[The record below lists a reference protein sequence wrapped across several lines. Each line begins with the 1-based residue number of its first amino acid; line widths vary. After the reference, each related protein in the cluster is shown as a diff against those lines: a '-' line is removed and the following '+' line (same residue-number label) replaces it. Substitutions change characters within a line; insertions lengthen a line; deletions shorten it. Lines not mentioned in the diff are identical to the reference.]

1 MALILK
7 GKDTVLAKNFSFN
20 DISPHNYHK
29 RIKYT
34 TENIIFVI
42 GILENPLDDSQLD
55 LNVRNQILFKTTPY
69 DVKPLKLPLDD

>member
-7 GKDTVLAKNFSFN
+7 GKDTVLAKNYSFN
-20 DISPHNYHK
+20 DISPQNYHK

-42 GILENPLDDSQLD
+42 GILENP
-55 LNVRNQILFKTTPY
+55 
-69 DVKPLKLPLDD
+69 